1 MYENYIICL
10 HKEGVNV
17 NNGHRIVRE
26 DTYEKDE
33 KNLEDYVSNMND
45 MRWNHQQIMI
55 HYIILVFFDDESF
68 YYHFL

>member
-1 MYENYIICL
+1 M
-10 HKEGVNV
+10 
-17 NNGHRIVRE
+17 NNGHRIIRE
-26 DTYEKDE
+26 DTYEQDE
-33 KNLEDYVSNMND
+33 QNLEDYVSNMND